1 MELHQSTEKALHQL
15 RNTYY
20 KGDSMNKISHI
31 LAGINHNG
39 TLSDSKTTAFQPGQV
54 LNGKII
60 KLFPNGIASLQVG
73 SAKIVAQLEASLEA
87 NQRYWFQVQP
97 GEGKVRL
104 KVLASA
110 ADYGRTSGDSISSLI
125 KELQIP
131 VTAENKNI
139 TRFFLK
145 EQLPVSKE
153 MVEQTAAWLKES
165 ESIQDGLEAV
175 KQMVK
180 RQLPMTK
187 AIFQAAL
194 AATNSFS
201 LTESLES
208 LSGLM
213 QKESLSHSGQQLASF
228 IKQLLANPTESDS
241 ATFNPGVESAAAEK
255 STLAADTLLHTPAS
269 FIKIV
274 KELMQRI
281 GYTYENEVGGFLQNL
296 SNDDFEANALKPLLL
311 NYIREESAGPV
322 RDTAE
327 AILHKITGLQLLTQ
341 DFAQIE
347 QFAFQIP
354 LSLWK
359 KTVDLTMQWSGRKL
373 ENGQL
378 DPSYCRILFYLELE
392 QLQDTMVDM
401 QVQNRIITL
410 TVVNESDHLN
420 QLTTPYID
428 ILKENLQALGFKLS
442 FVHFVKPAEYKIKNE
457 TKALSSYLSNSPYSG
472 VDIRI

>member
-1 MELHQSTEKALHQL
+1 
-15 RNTYY
+15 
-20 KGDSMNKISHI
+20 MNNISSI
-31 LAGINHNG
+31 LAGLNRNG
-39 TLSDSKTTAFQPGQV
+39 TISDSQTTAFHPGQI

-73 SAKIVAQLEASLEA
+73 AAKVVAQLEASLEA

-110 ADYGRTSGDSISSLI
+110 ADYGGTSGDSISSLI

-131 VTAENKNI
+131 VNAENKNI

-145 EQLPVSKE
+145 EQLPISKE
-153 MVEQTAAWLKES
+153 TVEQTAAWLKES
-165 ESIQDGLEAV
+165 ESVQAGLEAV
-175 KQMVK
+175 KQMIK
-180 RQLPMTK
+180 RQLPMTTTT
-187 AIFQAAL
+187 FQATL
-194 AATNSFS
+194 AATDSFS
-201 LTESLES
+201 LTESLER

-228 IKQLLANPTESDS
+228 VKQLLANSTVNE
-241 ATFNPGVESAAAEK
+241 AAISNSGAE
-255 STLAADTLLHTPAS
+255 LAATDKSKITADAPPHAPAS
-269 FIKIV
+269 FVKIV

-281 GYTYENEVGGFLQNL
+281 GYTYEHEVGGFLQDL
-296 SNDDFEANALKPLLL
+296 SNDGFKENALKPLLL
-311 NYIREESAGPV
+311 NYIREESTGSV
-322 RDTAE
+322 REAAE
-327 AILHKITGLQLLTQ
+327 AVLHKITGLQLLAQ

-359 KTVDLTMQWSGRKL
+359 KPVDLTMQWSGRKL
-373 ENGQL
+373 ENGQI

-410 TVVNESDHLN
+410 TVVNEYNHLK
-420 QLTTPYID
+420 QLTSPYTD
-428 ILKENLQALGFKLS
+428 ILKENLQALGYKLS
-442 FVHFVKPAEYKIKNE
+442 FVHFVKPTEYKMKNE

>member
-1 MELHQSTEKALHQL
+1 MELHQSTGKALHQL
-15 RNTYY
+15 RNLYY
-20 KGDSMNKISHI
+20 KGDSMNNISNI
-31 LAGINHNG
+31 LAGWNDSR
-39 TLSDSKTTAFQPGQV
+39 TLLDSKTVSFQPGQI

-104 KVLASA
+104 KVLASVV
-110 ADYGRTSGDSISSLI
+110 DYGHRSGDSLFTLI

-131 VTAENKNI
+131 VNAENKNI

-153 MVEQTAAWLKES
+153 LVERTASWLKES
-165 ESIQDGLEAV
+165 ESVQAGLEAV

-187 AIFQAAL
+187 ETFQAIL
-194 AATNSFS
+194 MATDSFS
-201 LTESLES
+201 LTESLER

-213 QKESLSHSGQQLASF
+213 QKESLSYSGQQLALF
-228 IKQLLANPTESDS
+228 IKQLLANSTVNEVDIPNTREELELAD
-241 ATFNPGVESAAAEK
+241 K
-255 STLAADTLLHTPAS
+255 SKVVADTSLHTPAS
-269 FIKIV
+269 FVKIV
-274 KELMQRI
+274 KELMQQI
-281 GYTYENEVGGFLQNL
+281 GYTYEHEVKGILQDLPNDGFK
-296 SNDDFEANALKPLLL
+296 AHTLKPLLL

-327 AILHKITGLQLLTQ
+327 AILHKITGLQLLAQ
-341 DFAQIE
+341 EFAQIE

-354 LSLWK
+354 LSLRQ

-373 ENGQL
+373 ENGQI

-410 TVVNESDHLN
+410 TVVNEYDYLN
-420 QLTTPYID
+420 QLTSPYID
-428 ILKENLQALGFKLS
+428 ILKENLQVLGYKLS
-442 FVHFVKPAEYKIKNE
+442 FVHFVKPGEYKTKNE
-457 TKALSSYLSNSPYSG
+457 TKTLSSYFSNSPYSG